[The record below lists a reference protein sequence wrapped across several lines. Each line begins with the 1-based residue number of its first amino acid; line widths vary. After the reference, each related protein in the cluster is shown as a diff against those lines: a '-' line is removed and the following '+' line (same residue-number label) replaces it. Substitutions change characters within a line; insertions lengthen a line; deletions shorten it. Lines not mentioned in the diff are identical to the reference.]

1 MRSIIAATNNPGK
14 VLEIRQ
20 ILNGLPYDILSL
32 KDAGVNIKVE
42 EDRDSFEENALK
54 KALEICKY
62 TGMPVIADDSG
73 LEVMALGGRP
83 GVYSSRFAGPNASDE
98 ENNEKLLKLLEAVSF
113 EKRQAVFRCVVV
125 FAAPDGTVLTAA
137 GSCYGKIGFSP
148 AGRNG
153 FGYDPLFIVDGLD
166 KTFAEL
172 TPQEKNVISHRGKA
186 LKKLKELMIKQGYIR
201 KT

>member
-83 GVYSSRFAGPNASDE
+83 GVYSARFAGPNASDE
-98 ENNEKLLKLLEAVSF
+98 VE
-113 EKRQAVFRCVVV
+113 
-125 FAAPDGTVLTAA
+125 
-137 GSCYGKIGFSP
+137 
-148 AGRNG
+148 
-153 FGYDPLFIVDGLD
+153 
-166 KTFAEL
+166 
-172 TPQEKNVISHRGKA
+172 
-186 LKKLKELMIKQGYIR
+186 
-201 KT
+201 